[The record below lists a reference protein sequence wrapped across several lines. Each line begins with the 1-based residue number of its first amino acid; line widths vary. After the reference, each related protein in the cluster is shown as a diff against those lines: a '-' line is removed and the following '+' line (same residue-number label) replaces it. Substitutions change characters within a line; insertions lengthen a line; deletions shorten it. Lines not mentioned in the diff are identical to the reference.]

1 MSEVEQKLDELE
13 AIATQ
18 EVAEAADA
26 PKANAV
32 KSEPSHIAKASGEV
46 EDTGPAV
53 VSPDAPKKDY
63 AKKVTQVKDAQTA
76 KADKGDSAP
85 SSQGSSKIKE
95 PLAAGDQVD
104 HEGEDLAEMPQSKP
118 GMLQAMYDKMKE
130 MSKDDLQAM
139 YNKME
144 MKDEAESEKEEE
156 AEDAAKKE
164 AVEKK
169 IKEINVKEDVDA
181 LVNGDD
187 SLSEEF
193 KSKAAT
199 IFEAAIKSKVRAEIE
214 RLEEEYAQDL
224 EESKESAKAEL
235 TEKVDSYLNYVVE
248 EWMKENELAIEKG
261 VKGEIAEDFISGL
274 KQLFEDHYIDIPDE
288 KYNVLESQATEIDE
302 LKGKLN
308 EATSKIVEL
317 NKEVGEQTKSS
328 IFESVSDSLADSEKE
343 KFKGLVESIDYE
355 DADSY
360 KEKLETV
367 KESYFVK
374 EKATNNVTET
384 NDAEGGQI
392 DMTGTMTAYTAAIS
406 RTKTKK
412 LY

>member
-1 MSEVEQKLDELE
+1 MSDVEQNLDELE

-18 EVAEAADA
+18 EVAEAATNEPTKKAVA
-26 PKANAV
+26 P
-32 KSEPSHIAKASGEV
+32 EPSHVAKASKDV
-46 EDTGPAV
+46 TDTGDAV
-53 VSPDAPKKDY
+53 VTPDAPKKDY
-63 AKKVTQVKDAQTA
+63 AKDVKPTKDQVNA

-85 SSQGSSKIKE
+85 VSQGSSSIKPPKE
-95 PLAAGDQVD
+95 SIAAGDQVEHD
-104 HEGEDLAEMPQSKP
+104 GEELAENP
-118 GMLQAMYDKMKE
+118 
-130 MSKDDLQAM
+130 
-139 YNKME
+139 
-144 MKDEAESEKEEE
+144 
-156 AEDAAKKE
+156 KE
-164 AVEKK
+164 ADK

-181 LVNGDD
+181 LINGEDN
-187 SLSEEF
+187 LTEEF
-193 KSKAAT
+193 KAKAAT
-199 IFEAAIKSKVRAEIE
+199 IFEAAIKSKVGAEID
-214 RLEEEYAQDL
+214 RLEEEYAKNL
-224 EESKESAKAEL
+224 EEAKEAAKSEL

-261 VKGEIAEDFISGL
+261 VKGEIAEDFITGL

-288 KYNVLESQATEIDE
+288 KYNVLEAQATEIDE

-308 EATSKIVEL
+308 EATSKIVDL
-317 NKEVGEQTKSS
+317 NKEVGEQTKAS

-360 KEKLETV
+360 KSKLETI

-374 EKATNNVTET
+374 EKVSNNVTET

-392 DMTGTMTAYTAAIS
+392 DMTGPMSAYTAAIS

>member
-1 MSEVEQKLDELE
+1 MSDVEQNLDELE

-18 EVAEAADA
+18 EVAEAAANEPTKKAVA
-26 PKANAV
+26 P
-32 KSEPSHIAKASGEV
+32 EPSHVAKASKDV
-46 EDTGPAV
+46 TDTGPAV
-53 VSPDAPKKDY
+53 VSADAPKKDY
-63 AKKVTQVKDAQTA
+63 AKDVKPTKDQVNA

-85 SSQGSSKIKE
+85 VSQGSSSIKPPKE
-95 PLAAGDQVD
+95 SIAAGDQVEHD
-104 HEGEDLAEMPQSKP
+104 GEELAEKP
-118 GMLQAMYDKMKE
+118 
-130 MSKDDLQAM
+130 
-139 YNKME
+139 
-144 MKDEAESEKEEE
+144 
-156 AEDAAKKE
+156 KE
-164 AVEKK
+164 ADK

-181 LVNGDD
+181 LINGEDN
-187 SLSEEF
+187 LSEEF
-193 KSKAAT
+193 KAKAAT
-199 IFEAAIKSKVRAEIE
+199 IFEAAIKSKVGAEID
-214 RLEEEYAQDL
+214 RLEEEYAQNL
-224 EESKESAKAEL
+224 EEAKEAAKSEL

-261 VKGEIAEDFISGL
+261 VKGEIAEDFITGL

-360 KEKLETV
+360 KEKLETI

-392 DMTGTMTAYTAAIS
+392 DMSGTMSAYSAAIS

>member
-1 MSEVEQKLDELE
+1 MSEVEQKLEELE
-13 AIATQ
+13 AVATQ
-18 EVAEAADA
+18 EVAEAAANEPTKKAVA
-26 PKANAV
+26 P
-32 KSEPSHIAKASGEV
+32 EPSHIAKASGEV
-46 EDTGPAV
+46 TDTGPAV

-63 AKKVTQVKDAQTA
+63 SKDVKPTKDQQNA

-85 SSQGSSKIKE
+85 VSQGSSSIKPPKE
-95 PLAAGDQVD
+95 SIAAGDQVD
-104 HEGEDLAEMPQSKP
+104 HEGEKLAEK
-118 GMLQAMYDKMKE
+118 
-130 MSKDDLQAM
+130 SKDA
-139 YNKME
+139 
-144 MKDEAESEKEEE
+144 EAEET
-156 AEDAAKKE
+156 AKD
-164 AVEKK
+164 K

-181 LVNGDD
+181 LINGEDN
-187 SLSEEF
+187 LSEEF
-193 KSKAAT
+193 KTKAAT
-199 IFEAAIKSKVRAEIE
+199 IFEAAIKSKVGAEID
-214 RLEEEYAQDL
+214 RLEEEFAKNL
-224 EESKESAKAEL
+224 EEAKETAKSEL

-261 VKGEIAEDFISGL
+261 VKGEIAEDFITGL

-343 KFKGLVESIDYE
+343 KFKGLVESIEYE
-355 DADSY
+355 NADSY
-360 KEKLETV
+360 KEKLETI

-374 EKATNNVTET
+374 EKAQNNVTET

-392 DMTGTMTAYTAAIS
+392 DMTGPMSAYTAAIS
-406 RTKTKK
+406 RTKAKK

>member
-1 MSEVEQKLDELE
+1 MSDVEQNLDELE

-18 EVAEAADA
+18 EVAEAAANEPTKKAVA
-26 PKANAV
+26 P
-32 KSEPSHIAKASGEV
+32 EPSHVAKASKDV
-46 EDTGPAV
+46 TDTGDAV
-53 VSPDAPKKDY
+53 VTPDAPKKDY
-63 AKKVTQVKDAQTA
+63 AKDVKPTKDQVNA

-85 SSQGSSKIKE
+85 VSQGSSSIKPPKE
-95 PLAAGDQVD
+95 SIAAGDQVEHD
-104 HEGEDLAEMPQSKP
+104 GEELAENP
-118 GMLQAMYDKMKE
+118 
-130 MSKDDLQAM
+130 
-139 YNKME
+139 
-144 MKDEAESEKEEE
+144 
-156 AEDAAKKE
+156 KE
-164 AVEKK
+164 ADK

-181 LVNGDD
+181 LINGEDN
-187 SLSEEF
+187 LSEEF
-193 KSKAAT
+193 KAKAAT
-199 IFEAAIKSKVRAEIE
+199 IFEAAIKSKVGAEID
-214 RLEEEYAQDL
+214 RLEEEYAKNL
-224 EESKESAKAEL
+224 EEAKETAKSEL

-261 VKGEIAEDFISGL
+261 VKGEIAEDFITGL

-317 NKEVGEQTKSS
+317 NKEVGEQTKAS

-360 KEKLETV
+360 KAKLETI

-374 EKATNNVTET
+374 EKVSNNLTET

-392 DMTGTMTAYTAAIS
+392 DMTGTMSAYTAAIS

>member
-1 MSEVEQKLDELE
+1 MSEVEKKLEDLE
-13 AIATQ
+13 AIAT
-18 EVAEAADA
+18 EEVVAEAAANEPAKKAVA
-26 PKANAV
+26 P
-32 KSEPSHIAKASGEV
+32 EPSHIAKTSKEV
-46 EDTGPAV
+46 TDTGPAV
-53 VSPDAPKKDY
+53 VKSDAPKKDY
-63 AKKVTQVKDAQTA
+63 AKDVNPTKDSVNA

-85 SSQGSSKIKE
+85 VSQGSSSIKPPKE
-95 PLAAGDQVD
+95 SIAAGDQVEHD
-104 HEGEDLAEMPQSKP
+104 GEELAEK
-118 GMLQAMYDKMKE
+118 
-130 MSKDDLQAM
+130 SKDA
-139 YNKME
+139 
-144 MKDEAESEKEEE
+144 EAEKT
-156 AEDAAKKE
+156 AEDKHKD
-164 AVEKK
+164 K

-181 LVNGDD
+181 LINGQDD
-187 SLSEEF
+187 LSDEF
-193 KSKAAT
+193 KAKAAT
-199 IFEAAIKSKVRAEIE
+199 IFEAAIKSKVGAEIE
-214 RLEEEYAQDL
+214 RLEEEYAKNL
-224 EESKESAKAEL
+224 EEAKETAKSEL

-288 KYNVLESQATEIDE
+288 KYNVLDAQATEIEE

-308 EATSKIVEL
+308 EATSKIVDL
-317 NKEVGEQTKSS
+317 NKEVGENTKAS

-360 KEKLETV
+360 KAKLETI
-367 KESYFVK
+367 KGSYFVK
-374 EKATNNVTET
+374 EKAQNNVTET

-392 DMTGTMTAYTAAIS
+392 DMSESMSAYTAAIS

>member
-1 MSEVEQKLDELE
+1 MSEVEKKLEELE
-13 AIATQ
+13 AIATE
-18 EVAEAADA
+18 EVVEAA
-26 PKANAV
+26 ANAPTAKAV
-32 KSEPSHIAKASGEV
+32 SAEPSHIAKSSKEV
-46 EDTGPAV
+46 TDTGPAV
-53 VSPDAPKKDY
+53 TSPDAPKKDY
-63 AKKVTQVKDAQTA
+63 SKDVKPTKDSVNA

-85 SSQGSSKIKE
+85 VSQGSSKVKE

-104 HEGEDLAEMPQSKP
+104 HEGEELAEKSTK
-118 GMLQAMYDKMKE
+118 A
-130 MSKDDLQAM
+130 
-139 YNKME
+139 
-144 MKDEAESEKEEE
+144 EADEKET
-156 AEDAAKKE
+156 AKD
-164 AVEKK
+164 K

-181 LVNGDD
+181 LVNGEDN
-187 SLSEEF
+187 LSEEF
-193 KSKAAT
+193 KAKAAT
-199 IFEAAIKSKVRAEIE
+199 IFEAAIKSKVSAEID
-214 RLEEEYAQDL
+214 RLEEEYAQNL
-224 EESKESAKAEL
+224 EEAKETAKSEL

-261 VKGEIAEDFISGL
+261 VKGEIAEDFITGL

-288 KYNVLESQATEIDE
+288 KYNVLEAQATEIDE

-308 EATSKIVEL
+308 EATSKMIEM
-317 NKEVGEQTKSS
+317 NKELGEQTKSS

-360 KEKLETV
+360 KAKLETI

-374 EKATNNVTET
+374 EKAQNNVTET

-392 DMTGTMTAYTAAIS
+392 DMTGPMSAYAAAIS
-406 RTKTKK
+406 RTKAKK

>member
-1 MSEVEQKLDELE
+1 MSEVEKKLEDLE
-13 AIATQ
+13 AIAT
-18 EVAEAADA
+18 EEVVAEAAANEPAKKAVA
-26 PKANAV
+26 P
-32 KSEPSHIAKASGEV
+32 EPSHIAKTSKEV
-46 EDTGPAV
+46 TDTGPAV
-53 VSPDAPKKDY
+53 VKSDAPKKDY
-63 AKKVTQVKDAQTA
+63 AKDVNPTKDSVNA

-85 SSQGSSKIKE
+85 VSQGSSSIKPPKE
-95 PLAAGDQVD
+95 SIAAGDQVEHD
-104 HEGEDLAEMPQSKP
+104 GEELAEK
-118 GMLQAMYDKMKE
+118 
-130 MSKDDLQAM
+130 SKDA
-139 YNKME
+139 
-144 MKDEAESEKEEE
+144 EAEKT
-156 AEDAAKKE
+156 AEDKHKD
-164 AVEKK
+164 K

-181 LVNGDD
+181 LINGQDD
-187 SLSEEF
+187 LSDEF
-193 KSKAAT
+193 KAKAAT
-199 IFEAAIKSKVRAEIE
+199 IFEAAIKSKVGAEIE
-214 RLEEEYAQDL
+214 RLEEEYAKNL
-224 EESKESAKAEL
+224 EEAKETAKSEL

-288 KYNVLESQATEIDE
+288 KYNVLDAQATEIEE

-308 EATSKIVEL
+308 EATSKVVDL
-317 NKEVGEQTKSS
+317 NKEVGENTKAS

-360 KEKLETV
+360 KAKLETI
-367 KESYFVK
+367 KGSYFVK
-374 EKATNNVTET
+374 EKAQNNVTET

-392 DMTGTMTAYTAAIS
+392 DMSESMSAYTAAIS

>member
-1 MSEVEQKLDELE
+1 MSEVEQKLEELE
-13 AIATQ
+13 AVATQ
-18 EVAEAADA
+18 EVAEAAANEPTKKAVA
-26 PKANAV
+26 P
-32 KSEPSHIAKASGEV
+32 EPSHVAKAPTDV
-46 EDTGPAV
+46 TDTGDAV
-53 VSPDAPKKDY
+53 VTPDAPKKDY
-63 AKKVTQVKDAQTA
+63 AKDVKPTKDQVNA

-85 SSQGSSKIKE
+85 VSQGSSGIKPPKE
-95 PLAAGDQVD
+95 SIAAGDQVD
-104 HEGEDLAEMPQSKP
+104 HEGEELAENPI
-118 GMLQAMYDKMKE
+118 
-130 MSKDDLQAM
+130 
-139 YNKME
+139 
-144 MKDEAESEKEEE
+144 EAE
-156 AEDAAKKE
+156 AETAKD
-164 AVEKK
+164 K

-181 LVNGDD
+181 LINGEDN
-187 SLSEEF
+187 LSEEF
-193 KSKAAT
+193 KAKAAT
-199 IFEAAIKSKVRAEIE
+199 IFEAAIKSKVGAEID
-214 RLEEEYAQDL
+214 RLEEEYAKNL
-224 EESKESAKAEL
+224 EEAKETAKSEL

-261 VKGEIAEDFISGL
+261 VKGEIAEDFITGL

-317 NKEVGEQTKSS
+317 NKEVGEQTKAS

-360 KEKLETV
+360 KEKLETI

-374 EKATNNVTET
+374 EKVSSNNVTET

-392 DMTGTMTAYTAAIS
+392 DMSESMSAYSAAIS
-406 RTKTKK
+406 RTKAKK

>member
-1 MSEVEQKLDELE
+1 MSEVEKKLEDLE
-13 AIATQ
+13 AIAT
-18 EVAEAADA
+18 EEVVAEAAANEPAKKAVA
-26 PKANAV
+26 P
-32 KSEPSHIAKASGEV
+32 EPSHIAKTSKEV
-46 EDTGPAV
+46 TDTGPAV
-53 VSPDAPKKDY
+53 VKSDAPKKDY
-63 AKKVTQVKDAQTA
+63 AKDVNPTKDSVNA

-85 SSQGSSKIKE
+85 VSQGSSSIKPPKE
-95 PLAAGDQVD
+95 SIAAGDQVEHD
-104 HEGEDLAEMPQSKP
+104 GEELAEKQEK
-118 GMLQAMYDKMKE
+118 A
-130 MSKDDLQAM
+130 
-139 YNKME
+139 
-144 MKDEAESEKEEE
+144 EAEKT
-156 AEDAAKKE
+156 AEDKHKD
-164 AVEKK
+164 K

-181 LVNGDD
+181 LINGQDD
-187 SLSEEF
+187 LSDEF
-193 KSKAAT
+193 KAKAAT
-199 IFEAAIKSKVRAEIE
+199 IFEAAIKSKVGAEIE
-214 RLEEEYAQDL
+214 RLEEEYAKNL
-224 EESKESAKAEL
+224 EEAKETAKSEL

-288 KYNVLESQATEIDE
+288 KYNVLDAQASEIEE

-308 EATSKIVEL
+308 EATSKIVDL
-317 NKEVGEQTKSS
+317 NKEVGENTKAS

-360 KEKLETV
+360 KAKLETI
-367 KESYFVK
+367 KGSYFVK
-374 EKATNNVTET
+374 EKAQNNVTET

-392 DMTGTMTAYTAAIS
+392 DMSESMSAYTAAIS

>member
-1 MSEVEQKLDELE
+1 MSEVEKNLDELE

-26 PKANAV
+26 PKAKAV
-32 KSEPSHIAKASGEV
+32 APEPSHIAKASGEV

-53 VSPDAPKKDY
+53 TSPDAPKKDY
-63 AKKVTQVKDAQTA
+63 AKKVTQAKDAVN
-76 KADKGDSAP
+76 KSADKGDSAP
-85 SSQGSSKIKE
+85 SSQGSSGIKPPKE
-95 PLAAGDQVD
+95 TIAAGDQVD
-104 HEGEDLAEMPQSKP
+104 HEGEDLAEK
-118 GMLQAMYDKMKE
+118 
-130 MSKDDLQAM
+130 SKDA
-139 YNKME
+139 
-144 MKDEAESEKEEE
+144 EAETAEEK
-156 AEDAAKKE
+156 D
-164 AVEKK
+164 KK
-169 IKEINVKEDVDA
+169 IKEINVKEDVAA
-181 LVNGDD
+181 LINGEDN
-187 SLSEEF
+187 LSEEF
-193 KSKAAT
+193 KVKAAT
-199 IFEAAIKSKVRAEIE
+199 IFEAAIKSKVSAEID
-214 RLEEEYAQDL
+214 RLEEEYAQNL
-224 EESKESAKAEL
+224 EEAKETAKSEL

-288 KYNVLESQATEIDE
+288 KYNVLDAQATEIEE

-308 EATSKIVEL
+308 EATSKIVDL

-343 KFKGLVESIDYE
+343 KFKGLVESIEYE
-355 DADSY
+355 TADSY
-360 KEKLETV
+360 KEKLETI

-374 EKATNNVTET
+374 EKVSSNNVTET

-392 DMTGTMTAYTAAIS
+392 DMSESMSAYSAAIS
-406 RTKTKK
+406 RTKAKK

>member
-1 MSEVEQKLDELE
+1 MSEVEKKLEDLE
-13 AIATQ
+13 AIAT
-18 EVAEAADA
+18 EEVVAEAAANEPAKKAVA
-26 PKANAV
+26 P
-32 KSEPSHIAKASGEV
+32 EPSHIAKTSKEV
-46 EDTGPAV
+46 TDTGPAV
-53 VSPDAPKKDY
+53 VKSDAPKKDY
-63 AKKVTQVKDAQTA
+63 AKDVNPTKDSVNA

-85 SSQGSSKIKE
+85 VSQGSSSIKPPKE
-95 PLAAGDQVD
+95 SIAAGDQVEHD
-104 HEGEDLAEMPQSKP
+104 GEELAEK
-118 GMLQAMYDKMKE
+118 
-130 MSKDDLQAM
+130 SKDA
-139 YNKME
+139 
-144 MKDEAESEKEEE
+144 EAEKT
-156 AEDAAKKE
+156 AEDKHKD
-164 AVEKK
+164 K

-181 LVNGDD
+181 LINGQDD
-187 SLSEEF
+187 LSDEF
-193 KSKAAT
+193 KAKAAT
-199 IFEAAIKSKVRAEIE
+199 IFEAAIKSKVGAEIE
-214 RLEEEYAQDL
+214 RLEEEYAKNL
-224 EESKESAKAEL
+224 EEAKETAKAEL

-288 KYNVLESQATEIDE
+288 KYNVLDAQASEIEE

-308 EATSKIVEL
+308 EATSKIVDL
-317 NKEVGEQTKSS
+317 NKEVGENTKAS

-360 KEKLETV
+360 KAKLETI
-367 KESYFVK
+367 KGSYFVK
-374 EKATNNVTET
+374 EKAQNNVTET

-392 DMTGTMTAYTAAIS
+392 DMSESMSAYTAAIS

>member
-1 MSEVEQKLDELE
+1 MSEVEQKLEELE
-13 AIATQ
+13 AVATQ
-18 EVAEAADA
+18 EVAEAAANEPTKKAVA
-26 PKANAV
+26 P
-32 KSEPSHIAKASGEV
+32 EPSHIAKASGEV
-46 EDTGPAV
+46 TDTGPAV
-53 VSPDAPKKDY
+53 TSPDAPKKDY
-63 AKKVTQVKDAQTA
+63 SKDVKPTKDQQNA

-85 SSQGSSKIKE
+85 VSQGSSSIKPPKE
-95 PLAAGDQVD
+95 SIAAGDQVD
-104 HEGEDLAEMPQSKP
+104 HEGEKLAEK
-118 GMLQAMYDKMKE
+118 
-130 MSKDDLQAM
+130 SKDA
-139 YNKME
+139 
-144 MKDEAESEKEEE
+144 EAEET
-156 AEDAAKKE
+156 AKD
-164 AVEKK
+164 K

-181 LVNGDD
+181 LINGEDN
-187 SLSEEF
+187 LSEEF
-193 KSKAAT
+193 KTKAAT
-199 IFEAAIKSKVRAEIE
+199 IFEAAIKSKVGAEID
-214 RLEEEYAQDL
+214 RLEEEFAKNL
-224 EESKESAKAEL
+224 EEAKETAKSEL

-261 VKGEIAEDFISGL
+261 VKGEIAEDFITGL

-343 KFKGLVESIDYE
+343 KFKGLVESIEYE
-355 DADSY
+355 NADSY
-360 KEKLETV
+360 KEKLETI

-374 EKATNNVTET
+374 EKAQNNVTET

-392 DMTGTMTAYTAAIS
+392 DMTGPMSAYTAAIS
-406 RTKTKK
+406 RTKAKK

>member
-1 MSEVEQKLDELE
+1 MSEVEKKLEDLE
-13 AIATQ
+13 AIAT
-18 EVAEAADA
+18 EEVVAEAAANEPAKKAVA
-26 PKANAV
+26 P
-32 KSEPSHIAKASGEV
+32 EPSHIAKTSKEV
-46 EDTGPAV
+46 TDTGPAV
-53 VSPDAPKKDY
+53 VKSDAPKKDY
-63 AKKVTQVKDAQTA
+63 AKDVNPTKDSVNA

-85 SSQGSSKIKE
+85 VSQGSSSIKPPKE
-95 PLAAGDQVD
+95 SIAAGDQVEHD
-104 HEGEDLAEMPQSKP
+104 GEELAEKSK
-118 GMLQAMYDKMKE
+118 
-130 MSKDDLQAM
+130 
-139 YNKME
+139 
-144 MKDEAESEKEEE
+144 EAEAEKT
-156 AEDAAKKE
+156 AEDKHKE
-164 AVEKK
+164 K

-181 LVNGDD
+181 LINGQDD
-187 SLSEEF
+187 LSDEF
-193 KSKAAT
+193 KAKAAT
-199 IFEAAIKSKVRAEIE
+199 IFEAAIKSKVGAEIE
-214 RLEEEYAQDL
+214 RLEEEYAKNL
-224 EESKESAKAEL
+224 EEAKETAKSEL

-288 KYNVLESQATEIDE
+288 KYNVLDAQATEIEE

-308 EATSKIVEL
+308 EATSKIVDL
-317 NKEVGEQTKSS
+317 NKEVGENTKAS

-360 KEKLETV
+360 KAKLETI

-374 EKATNNVTET
+374 EKAQNNVTET

-392 DMTGTMTAYTAAIS
+392 DMSDSMSAYTAAIS

>member
-1 MSEVEQKLDELE
+1 MSEVEKKLEDLE
-13 AIATQ
+13 AIAT
-18 EVAEAADA
+18 EEVVAEAAANEPAKKAVA
-26 PKANAV
+26 P
-32 KSEPSHIAKASGEV
+32 EPSHIAKTSKEV
-46 EDTGPAV
+46 TDTGPAV
-53 VSPDAPKKDY
+53 VKSDAPKKDY
-63 AKKVTQVKDAQTA
+63 AKDVNPTKDSVNA

-85 SSQGSSKIKE
+85 VSQGSSSIKPPKE
-95 PLAAGDQVD
+95 SIAAGDQVEHD
-104 HEGEDLAEMPQSKP
+104 GEELAEKT
-118 GMLQAMYDKMKE
+118 K
-130 MSKDDLQAM
+130 
-139 YNKME
+139 
-144 MKDEAESEKEEE
+144 EAEAEKT
-156 AEDAAKKE
+156 AEDKHKE
-164 AVEKK
+164 K

-181 LVNGDD
+181 LINGQDD
-187 SLSEEF
+187 LSDEF
-193 KSKAAT
+193 KAKAAT
-199 IFEAAIKSKVRAEIE
+199 IFEAAIKSKVGAEIE
-214 RLEEEYAQDL
+214 RLEEEYAKNL
-224 EESKESAKAEL
+224 EEAKETAKSEL

-288 KYNVLESQATEIDE
+288 KYNVLDAQATEIEE

-308 EATSKIVEL
+308 EATSKIVDL
-317 NKEVGEQTKSS
+317 NKEVGENTKAS

-360 KEKLETV
+360 KAKLETI

-374 EKATNNVTET
+374 EKAQNNVTET

-392 DMTGTMTAYTAAIS
+392 DMSESMSAYTAAIS

>member
-1 MSEVEQKLDELE
+1 MNQSSESL
-13 AIATQ
+13 
-18 EVAEAADA
+18 
-26 PKANAV
+26 
-32 KSEPSHIAKASGEV
+32 
-46 EDTGPAV
+46 GPAV
-53 VSPDAPKKDY
+53 VKSDAPKKDY
-63 AKKVTQVKDAQTA
+63 AKDVNPTKDSVNA

-85 SSQGSSKIKE
+85 VSQGSSSIKPPKE
-95 PLAAGDQVD
+95 SIAAGDQVEHD
-104 HEGEDLAEMPQSKP
+104 GEELAEK
-118 GMLQAMYDKMKE
+118 
-130 MSKDDLQAM
+130 SKDA
-139 YNKME
+139 
-144 MKDEAESEKEEE
+144 EAEKT
-156 AEDAAKKE
+156 AEDKHKD
-164 AVEKK
+164 K

-181 LVNGDD
+181 LINGQDD
-187 SLSEEF
+187 LSDEF
-193 KSKAAT
+193 KAKAAT
-199 IFEAAIKSKVRAEIE
+199 IFEAAIKSKVGAEIE
-214 RLEEEYAQDL
+214 RLEEEYAKNL
-224 EESKESAKAEL
+224 EEAKETAKSEL

-288 KYNVLESQATEIDE
+288 KYNVLDAQASEIEE

-308 EATSKIVEL
+308 EATSKIVDL
-317 NKEVGEQTKSS
+317 NKEVGENTKAS

-360 KEKLETV
+360 KAKLETI
-367 KESYFVK
+367 KGSYFVK
-374 EKATNNVTET
+374 EKAQNNVTET

-392 DMTGTMTAYTAAIS
+392 DMSESMSAYTAAIS

>member
-1 MSEVEQKLDELE
+1 MSDVEQNLDELE

-18 EVAEAADA
+18 EVAEAAANEPTKKAVA
-26 PKANAV
+26 P
-32 KSEPSHIAKASGEV
+32 EPSHVAKASKDV
-46 EDTGPAV
+46 TDTGPAV
-53 VSPDAPKKDY
+53 VSADAPKKDY
-63 AKKVTQVKDAQTA
+63 TKDVKPTKDQVNA

-85 SSQGSSKIKE
+85 VSQGSSSIKPPKE
-95 PLAAGDQVD
+95 SIAAGDQVEHD
-104 HEGEDLAEMPQSKP
+104 GEELAENP
-118 GMLQAMYDKMKE
+118 
-130 MSKDDLQAM
+130 
-139 YNKME
+139 
-144 MKDEAESEKEEE
+144 
-156 AEDAAKKE
+156 KK
-164 AVEKK
+164 ADK
-169 IKEINVKEDVDA
+169 IKEIDVKEDVDA
-181 LVNGDD
+181 LINGEDN
-187 SLSEEF
+187 LSEEF
-193 KSKAAT
+193 KAKAAT
-199 IFEAAIKSKVRAEIE
+199 IFEAAIKSKVGAEID
-214 RLEEEYAQDL
+214 RLEEEYAKNL
-224 EESKESAKAEL
+224 EEAKETAKSEL

-261 VKGEIAEDFISGL
+261 VKGEIAEDFITGL

-288 KYNVLESQATEIDE
+288 KYNVLEAQATEIDE

-317 NKEVGEQTKSS
+317 NKEVGEQTKAS

-360 KEKLETV
+360 KEKLETI

-374 EKATNNVTET
+374 EKVSNNLTET

-392 DMTGTMTAYTAAIS
+392 DMTGTMSAYTAAIS

>member
-1 MSEVEQKLDELE
+1 MSEVEKKLEDLE
-13 AIATQ
+13 AIAT
-18 EVAEAADA
+18 EEVVAEAAANEPAKKAVA
-26 PKANAV
+26 P
-32 KSEPSHIAKASGEV
+32 EPSHIAKTSSEV
-46 EDTGPAV
+46 TDTGPAV
-53 VSPDAPKKDY
+53 VKSDAPKKDY
-63 AKKVTQVKDAQTA
+63 AKDVNPTKDSVNA

-85 SSQGSSKIKE
+85 VSQGSSSIKPPKE
-95 PLAAGDQVD
+95 SIAAGDQVEHD
-104 HEGEDLAEMPQSKP
+104 GEELAEK
-118 GMLQAMYDKMKE
+118 
-130 MSKDDLQAM
+130 SKDA
-139 YNKME
+139 
-144 MKDEAESEKEEE
+144 EAEKT
-156 AEDAAKKE
+156 AEDKHKE
-164 AVEKK
+164 K

-181 LVNGDD
+181 LINGQDD
-187 SLSEEF
+187 LSDEF
-193 KSKAAT
+193 KAKAAT
-199 IFEAAIKSKVRAEIE
+199 IFEAAIKSKVGAEIE
-214 RLEEEYAQDL
+214 RLEEEFAKNL
-224 EESKESAKAEL
+224 EEAKETAKSEL

-288 KYNVLESQATEIDE
+288 KYNVLDAQATEIEE

-308 EATSKIVEL
+308 EATSKVVDL
-317 NKEVGEQTKSS
+317 NKEVGENTKAS

-360 KEKLETV
+360 KAKLETI

-374 EKATNNVTET
+374 EKAQNNVTET

-392 DMTGTMTAYTAAIS
+392 DMSESMSAYTAAIS

>member
-1 MSEVEQKLDELE
+1 MSEVEKKLEDLE
-13 AIATQ
+13 AIAT
-18 EVAEAADA
+18 EEVVAEAAANEPAKKAVA
-26 PKANAV
+26 P
-32 KSEPSHIAKASGEV
+32 EPSHIAKTSKEV
-46 EDTGPAV
+46 TDTGPAV
-53 VSPDAPKKDY
+53 VKSDAPKKDY
-63 AKKVTQVKDAQTA
+63 AKDVNPTKDSVNA

-85 SSQGSSKIKE
+85 VSQGSSSIKPPKE
-95 PLAAGDQVD
+95 SIAAGDQVEHD
-104 HEGEDLAEMPQSKP
+104 GEELAEKQ
-118 GMLQAMYDKMKE
+118 
-130 MSKDDLQAM
+130 
-139 YNKME
+139 
-144 MKDEAESEKEEE
+144 EE
-156 AEDAAKKE
+156 AEAEKTAEDKH
-164 AVEKK
+164 KK

-181 LVNGDD
+181 LVNGQDD
-187 SLSEEF
+187 LSDEF
-193 KSKAAT
+193 KAKAAT
-199 IFEAAIKSKVRAEIE
+199 IFEAAIKSKVGAEIE
-214 RLEEEYAQDL
+214 RLEEEYAKNL
-224 EESKESAKAEL
+224 EEAKETAKSEL

-288 KYNVLESQATEIDE
+288 KYNVLDAQATEIEE

-308 EATSKIVEL
+308 EATTKIVDL
-317 NKEVGEQTKSS
+317 NKEVGENTKAS

-360 KEKLETV
+360 KAKLETI

-374 EKATNNVTET
+374 EKAQNNVTET

-392 DMTGTMTAYTAAIS
+392 DMSESMSAYTAAIS

>member
-1 MSEVEQKLDELE
+1 MSEVEKKLEDLE
-13 AIATQ
+13 AIAT
-18 EVAEAADA
+18 EEVVAEAAANEPAKKAVA
-26 PKANAV
+26 P
-32 KSEPSHIAKASGEV
+32 EPSHIAKTSKEV
-46 EDTGPAV
+46 TDTGPAV
-53 VSPDAPKKDY
+53 VKSDAPKKDY
-63 AKKVTQVKDAQTA
+63 AKDVNPTKDSVNA

-85 SSQGSSKIKE
+85 VSQGSSSIKPPKE
-95 PLAAGDQVD
+95 SIAAGDQVEHD
-104 HEGEDLAEMPQSKP
+104 GEELAEKQEK
-118 GMLQAMYDKMKE
+118 A
-130 MSKDDLQAM
+130 
-139 YNKME
+139 
-144 MKDEAESEKEEE
+144 EAEKT
-156 AEDAAKKE
+156 AEDKHKD
-164 AVEKK
+164 K

-181 LVNGDD
+181 LINGQDD
-187 SLSEEF
+187 LSDEF
-193 KSKAAT
+193 KAKAAT
-199 IFEAAIKSKVRAEIE
+199 IFEAAIKSKVGAEIE
-214 RLEEEYAQDL
+214 RLEEEYAKNL
-224 EESKESAKAEL
+224 EEAKETAKSEL

-288 KYNVLESQATEIDE
+288 KYNVLDAQASEIEE
-302 LKGKLN
+302 LKSKVN
-308 EATSKIVEL
+308 EQTSKIVEL
-317 NKEVGEQTKSS
+317 NKEVGENTKAS

-360 KEKLETV
+360 KAKLETI

-374 EKATNNVTET
+374 EKAQNNVTET

-392 DMTGTMTAYTAAIS
+392 DMSESMSAYTAAIS

>member
-1 MSEVEQKLDELE
+1 MSEIEKKLEELE
-13 AIATQ
+13 AVATQ
-18 EVAEAADA
+18 EVAEAA
-26 PKANAV
+26 ANAPTAKAV
-32 KSEPSHIAKASGEV
+32 SPEPSHLAKTSKEV
-46 EDTGPAV
+46 TDTGDAV
-53 VSPDAPKKDY
+53 VSADAPKKDY
-63 AKKVTQVKDAQTA
+63 SKDVKPAKDQVNA

-85 SSQGSSKIKE
+85 VSQGSSSIKPPKE
-95 PLAAGDQVD
+95 SIAAGDQVEHD
-104 HEGEDLAEMPQSKP
+104 GEELAEISKK
-118 GMLQAMYDKMKE
+118 A
-130 MSKDDLQAM
+130 
-139 YNKME
+139 
-144 MKDEAESEKEEE
+144 EADEKET
-156 AEDAAKKE
+156 AKD
-164 AVEKK
+164 K

-181 LVNGDD
+181 LINGEDN
-187 SLSEEF
+187 LSEEF
-193 KSKAAT
+193 KAKAAT
-199 IFEAAIKSKVRAEIE
+199 IFEAAIKSKVVAEID
-214 RLEEEYAQDL
+214 RLEEEYAQNL
-224 EESKESAKAEL
+224 EEAKETAKSEL

-261 VKGEIAEDFISGL
+261 VKGEIAEDFITGL

-308 EATSKIVEL
+308 EATSKIIEL

-360 KEKLETV
+360 KAKLETI

-374 EKATNNVTET
+374 EKVSNNVTET
-384 NDAEGGQI
+384 NDAEGGKI
-392 DMTGTMTAYTAAIS
+392 DMSGTMSAYTAAIS
-406 RTKTKK
+406 RTKAKK

>member
-1 MSEVEQKLDELE
+1 MSDVEQNLDELE

-18 EVAEAADA
+18 EVAEAAANEPTKKAVA
-26 PKANAV
+26 P
-32 KSEPSHIAKASGEV
+32 EPSHVAKASKDV
-46 EDTGPAV
+46 TDTGPAV
-53 VSPDAPKKDY
+53 VSADAPKKDY
-63 AKKVTQVKDAQTA
+63 AKDVKPTKDQVNA

-85 SSQGSSKIKE
+85 VSQGSSSIKPPKE
-95 PLAAGDQVD
+95 SIAAGDQVEHD
-104 HEGEDLAEMPQSKP
+104 GEELAENP
-118 GMLQAMYDKMKE
+118 
-130 MSKDDLQAM
+130 
-139 YNKME
+139 
-144 MKDEAESEKEEE
+144 
-156 AEDAAKKE
+156 KE
-164 AVEKK
+164 ADK
-169 IKEINVKEDVDA
+169 IKEIDVKEDVDA
-181 LVNGDD
+181 LINGEDN
-187 SLSEEF
+187 LSEEF
-193 KSKAAT
+193 KAKAAT
-199 IFEAAIKSKVRAEIE
+199 IFEAAIKSKVGAEID
-214 RLEEEYAQDL
+214 RLEEEYAKNL
-224 EESKESAKAEL
+224 EEAKEAAKSDL

-261 VKGEIAEDFISGL
+261 VKGEIAEDFITGL

-288 KYNVLESQATEIDE
+288 KYNVLEAQATEIDE

-317 NKEVGEQTKSS
+317 NKEVGEQTKAS

-360 KEKLETV
+360 KAKLETI

-392 DMTGTMTAYTAAIS
+392 DMTGTMSAYTAAIS

>member
-1 MSEVEQKLDELE
+1 MSEVEKKLEDLE
-13 AIATQ
+13 AIAT
-18 EVAEAADA
+18 EEVVAEAAANEPAKKAVA
-26 PKANAV
+26 P
-32 KSEPSHIAKASGEV
+32 EPSHIAKTSKEV
-46 EDTGPAV
+46 TDTGPAEV
-53 VSPDAPKKDY
+53 KSDAPKKDY
-63 AKKVTQVKDAQTA
+63 AKDVNPTKDSVNA

-85 SSQGSSKIKE
+85 VSQGSSSIKPPKE
-95 PLAAGDQVD
+95 SIAAGDQVEHD
-104 HEGEDLAEMPQSKP
+104 GEELAEK
-118 GMLQAMYDKMKE
+118 
-130 MSKDDLQAM
+130 SKDA
-139 YNKME
+139 
-144 MKDEAESEKEEE
+144 EAEKT
-156 AEDAAKKE
+156 AEDKHKD
-164 AVEKK
+164 K

-181 LVNGDD
+181 LINGQDD
-187 SLSEEF
+187 LSDEF
-193 KSKAAT
+193 KAKAAT
-199 IFEAAIKSKVRAEIE
+199 IFEAAIKSKVGAEIE
-214 RLEEEYAQDL
+214 RLEEEYAKNL
-224 EESKESAKAEL
+224 EEAKETAKSEL

-288 KYNVLESQATEIDE
+288 KYNVLDAQASEIEE

-308 EATSKIVEL
+308 EATSKIVDL
-317 NKEVGEQTKSS
+317 NKEVGENTKAS

-360 KEKLETV
+360 KAKLETI
-367 KESYFVK
+367 KGSYFVK
-374 EKATNNVTET
+374 EKAQNNVTET

-392 DMTGTMTAYTAAIS
+392 DMSESMSAYTAAIS

>member
-1 MSEVEQKLDELE
+1 MSEVEKKLEDLE
-13 AIATQ
+13 AIAT
-18 EVAEAADA
+18 EEVVAEAAANEPAKKAVA
-26 PKANAV
+26 P
-32 KSEPSHIAKASGEV
+32 EPSHIAKTSSEV
-46 EDTGPAV
+46 TDTGPAV
-53 VSPDAPKKDY
+53 VKSDAPKKDY
-63 AKKVTQVKDAQTA
+63 AKDVNPTKDSVNA

-85 SSQGSSKIKE
+85 VSQGSSSIKPPKE
-95 PLAAGDQVD
+95 SIAAGDQVEHD
-104 HEGEDLAEMPQSKP
+104 GEELAEK
-118 GMLQAMYDKMKE
+118 
-130 MSKDDLQAM
+130 SKDA
-139 YNKME
+139 
-144 MKDEAESEKEEE
+144 EAEKT
-156 AEDAAKKE
+156 AEDKHKD
-164 AVEKK
+164 K

-181 LVNGDD
+181 LINGQDD
-187 SLSEEF
+187 LSDEF
-193 KSKAAT
+193 KAKAAT
-199 IFEAAIKSKVRAEIE
+199 IFEAAIKSKVGAEIE
-214 RLEEEYAQDL
+214 RLEEEFAKNL
-224 EESKESAKAEL
+224 EEAKETAKSEL

-288 KYNVLESQATEIDE
+288 KYNVLDAQATEIEE

-308 EATSKIVEL
+308 EATSKVVDL
-317 NKEVGEQTKSS
+317 NKEVGENTKAS

-360 KEKLETV
+360 KAKLETI

-374 EKATNNVTET
+374 EKAQNNVTET

-392 DMTGTMTAYTAAIS
+392 DMSESMSAYTAAIS

>member
-1 MSEVEQKLDELE
+1 MSEVEKKLEDLE
-13 AIATQ
+13 AIAT
-18 EVAEAADA
+18 EEVVAEAAANEPAKKAVA
-26 PKANAV
+26 P
-32 KSEPSHIAKASGEV
+32 EPSHIAKTSKEV
-46 EDTGPAV
+46 TDTGPAV
-53 VSPDAPKKDY
+53 VKSDAPKKDY
-63 AKKVTQVKDAQTA
+63 AKDVNPTKDSVNA

-85 SSQGSSKIKE
+85 VSQGSSSIKPPKE
-95 PLAAGDQVD
+95 SIAAGDQVEHD
-104 HEGEDLAEMPQSKP
+104 GEELAEKSK
-118 GMLQAMYDKMKE
+118 
-130 MSKDDLQAM
+130 
-139 YNKME
+139 
-144 MKDEAESEKEEE
+144 EAEAEKT
-156 AEDAAKKE
+156 AEDKH
-164 AVEKK
+164 KK

-181 LVNGDD
+181 LINGQDD
-187 SLSEEF
+187 LSDEF
-193 KSKAAT
+193 KVKAAT
-199 IFEAAIKSKVRAEIE
+199 IFEAAIKSKVGAEIE
-214 RLEEEYAQDL
+214 RLEEEYAKNL
-224 EESKESAKAEL
+224 EEAKETAKSEL

-288 KYNVLESQATEIDE
+288 KYNVLDAQATEIEE
-302 LKGKLN
+302 LNGKLN
-308 EATSKIVEL
+308 EATSKIVDL
-317 NKEVGEQTKSS
+317 NKEVGENTKAS

-360 KEKLETV
+360 KAKLETI

-374 EKATNNVTET
+374 EKAQNNVTET

-392 DMTGTMTAYTAAIS
+392 DMSESMSAYTAAIS

>member
-1 MSEVEQKLDELE
+1 MSEVEKKLEDLE
-13 AIATQ
+13 AIAT
-18 EVAEAADA
+18 EEVVAEAAANEPAKKAVA
-26 PKANAV
+26 P
-32 KSEPSHIAKASGEV
+32 EPSHIAKTSKEV
-46 EDTGPAV
+46 TDTGPAV
-53 VSPDAPKKDY
+53 VKSDAPKKDY
-63 AKKVTQVKDAQTA
+63 AKDVNPTKDSVNA

-85 SSQGSSKIKE
+85 VSQGSSSIKPPKE
-95 PLAAGDQVD
+95 SIAAGDQVEHD
-104 HEGEDLAEMPQSKP
+104 GEELAEKQ
-118 GMLQAMYDKMKE
+118 
-130 MSKDDLQAM
+130 
-139 YNKME
+139 
-144 MKDEAESEKEEE
+144 EE
-156 AEDAAKKE
+156 AEAEKTAEDKH
-164 AVEKK
+164 KK

-181 LVNGDD
+181 LVNGQDD
-187 SLSEEF
+187 LSDEF
-193 KSKAAT
+193 KAKAAT
-199 IFEAAIKSKVRAEIE
+199 IFEAAIKSKVGAEIE
-214 RLEEEYAQDL
+214 RLEEEYAKNL
-224 EESKESAKAEL
+224 EEAKETAKSEL

-288 KYNVLESQATEIDE
+288 KYNVLDAQATEIEE

-308 EATSKIVEL
+308 EATSKIVDL
-317 NKEVGEQTKSS
+317 NKEVGENTKAS

-360 KEKLETV
+360 KAKLETI

-374 EKATNNVTET
+374 EKAQNNVTET

-392 DMTGTMTAYTAAIS
+392 DMSESMSAYTAAIS

>member
-1 MSEVEQKLDELE
+1 MSEVEQKLEELE
-13 AIATQ
+13 AVATQ
-18 EVAEAADA
+18 EVAEAAANEPTKKAVA
-26 PKANAV
+26 P
-32 KSEPSHIAKASGEV
+32 EPSHIAKASDEV
-46 EDTGPAV
+46 TDTGPAV

-63 AKKVTQVKDAQTA
+63 SKDVKPTKDQQNA

-85 SSQGSSKIKE
+85 VSQGSSSIKPPKE
-95 PLAAGDQVD
+95 SIAAGDQVD
-104 HEGEDLAEMPQSKP
+104 HEGEKLAEK
-118 GMLQAMYDKMKE
+118 
-130 MSKDDLQAM
+130 SKDA
-139 YNKME
+139 
-144 MKDEAESEKEEE
+144 EAEET
-156 AEDAAKKE
+156 AKD
-164 AVEKK
+164 K

-181 LVNGDD
+181 LINGEDN
-187 SLSEEF
+187 LSEEF
-193 KSKAAT
+193 KTKAAT
-199 IFEAAIKSKVRAEIE
+199 IFEAAIKSKVGAEID
-214 RLEEEYAQDL
+214 RLEEEFAKNL
-224 EESKESAKAEL
+224 EEAKETAKSEL

-261 VKGEIAEDFISGL
+261 VKGEIAEDFITGL

-343 KFKGLVESIDYE
+343 KFKGLVESIEYE
-355 DADSY
+355 NADSY
-360 KEKLETV
+360 KEKLETI

-374 EKATNNVTET
+374 EKAQNNVTET

-392 DMTGTMTAYTAAIS
+392 DMTGPMSAYTAAIS
-406 RTKTKK
+406 RTKAKK